1 MRRPTSMPLQNPA
14 TVVPVTEERLEVG
27 REVVQTG
34 AVRLRKEVDEV
45 TAQLREPMAADV
57 VDVQRVSVN
66 RVVDQPPAVRHEG
79 DVMVVPVI
87 EERLVTRKE
96 LVLVEEVRLTRRR
109 QTAVVQQ
116 DVPLRRE
123 RVVVERLDPGT
134 GRWRADDGA
143 DPQPNP
149 QEQ

>member
-1 MRRPTSMPLQNPA
+1 MPLQQPA
-14 TVVPVTEERLEVG
+14 TVAVPVTEERLEVG

-45 TAQLREPMAADV
+45 TAQLREPVTTEA
-57 VDVQRVSVN
+57 VDVQRVPVN
-66 RVVDQPPAVRHEG
+66 RVVDQPPEVRYEG

-109 QTAVVQQ
+109 QQAVVQQ

>member
-1 MRRPTSMPLQNPA
+1 MPPQQQPA
-14 TVVPVTEERLEVG
+14 TVAIPVTEERLEVG

-45 TAQLREPMAADV
+45 TAQLREPVATEI
-57 VDVQRVSVN
+57 VDVQRVPVN
-66 RVVDQPPAVRHEG
+66 RVVDQPPEVRHEG

-109 QTAVVQQ
+109 QAAVVQQ

>member
-1 MRRPTSMPLQNPA
+1 MPLQNPA

-45 TAQLREPMAADV
+45 TAQLREPVAADV
-57 VDVQRVSVN
+57 VDVQRVPVN